1 MKRSA
6 AKSLPQK
13 NLLDITDRHYIYD
26 LVDTLNSFFRNHFDG
41 AVKFESLIEHP
52 FYIDFDGSK
61 FSEFLNYALSF
72 GMGEKVLH
80 IYLRQLEDEL
90 NILIGAKDDLKIDE
104 SFEAELRRLAEGIG
118 FSIAIRDNTLIAS
131 KKVNFSNAVPMNAIK
146 PQAPLYDQLYCAFF
160 GDKERDQ

>member
-1 MKRSA
+1 MFA
-6 AKSLPQK
+6 
-13 NLLDITDRHYIYD
+13 IT
-26 LVDTLNSFFRNHFDG
+26 
-41 AVKFESLIEHP
+41 
-52 FYIDFDGSK
+52 
-61 FSEFLNYALSF
+61 EFLNYALSL
-72 GMGEKVLH
+72 GMGEKILH

-90 NILIGAKDDLKIDE
+90 NILIGAKDDLKIDA

-131 KKVNFSNAVPMNAIK
+131 KKVNFSDAVPINAIK